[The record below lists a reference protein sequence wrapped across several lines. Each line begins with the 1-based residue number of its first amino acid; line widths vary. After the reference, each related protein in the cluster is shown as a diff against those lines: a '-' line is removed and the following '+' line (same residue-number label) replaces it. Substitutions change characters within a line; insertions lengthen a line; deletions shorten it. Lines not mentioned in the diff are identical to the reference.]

1 MNKPTPPAT
10 GSGRGRGRPR
20 IGVPVTTRLSP
31 EDLALAIELG
41 DGIEAL
47 GIRLAVRVA
56 ASLGIEKA
64 KELAREIDKQEKQL
78 SKAIAQKRRKATPPE
93 ASEKPSDG
101 INISQLEPRSEQP
114 IPSIDDIQTQ
124 DHLRLRQHGT

>member
-1 MNKPTPPAT
+1 
-10 GSGRGRGRPR
+10 
-20 IGVPVTTRLSP
+20 VTTRLSP

-93 ASEKPSDG
+93 ASPLEEPSGG
-101 INISQLEPRSEQP
+101 INISQLEPRSEPP
-114 IPSIDDIQTQ
+114 IPPIDDIQTQ